1 MEVGRWGLGR
11 TKLGSGKAV
20 FLGVEDGL
28 ALAMALFAYGK
39 KKKQLGMGE
48 MHDIGICFTCMELFR
63 MNPVQQF
70 RTN

>member
-11 TKLGSGKAV
+11 TKLGSGKAA

-39 KKKQLGMGE
+39 KKKKLEMGE
-48 MHDIGICFTCMELFR
+48 MHDIGRNMFHVYGT
-63 MNPVQQF
+63 V
-70 RTN
+70 

>member
-1 MEVGRWGLGR
+1 MGAGEDKTGEWQSGLSRSRRWIGPGN
-11 TKLGSGKAV
+11 GSV
-20 FLGVEDGL
+20 RLW
-28 ALAMALFAYGK
+28 K

>member
-11 TKLGSGKAV
+11 TKLGSGKAA

-39 KKKQLGMGE
+39 KKKLRMGE
-48 MHDIGICFTCMELFR
+48 MHDIDRNMFHMYGT
-63 MNPVQQF
+63 V
-70 RTN
+70 